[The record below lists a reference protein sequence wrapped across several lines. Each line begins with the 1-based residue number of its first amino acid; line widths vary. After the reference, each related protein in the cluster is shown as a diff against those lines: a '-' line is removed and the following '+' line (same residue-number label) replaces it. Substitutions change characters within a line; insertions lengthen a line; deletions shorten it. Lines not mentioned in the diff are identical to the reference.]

1 MSTNIDEST
10 KKKRRKTYVH
20 CSLFYIPKVILKEV
34 IQKYISSGRDK
45 LFCDGMSKKCLNKQM
60 GQKGAS

>member
-10 KKKRRKTYVH
+10 KKQTDFY
-20 CSLFYIPKVILKEV
+20 CSLFYMPKVILKEV

-45 LFCDGMSKKCLNKQM
+45 LFCDGMSEKCLNKQM